1 MIGSKQRSQ
10 IGTLRIV
17 RAPEKAASQL
27 HAKRREIFAR
37 KARIKFADDSRREF
51 ASGKFLKKHL
61 FTLRSELG
69 IGIEYK
75 VERLAAVLCGS
86 VRQKPDCTGVD
97 LVAAD

>member
-1 MIGSKQRSQ
+1 MAASSAVRSEN
-10 IGTLRIV
+10 LRIV